1 LPQRSELHFLM
12 RDMTESDVATTY
24 SGCHQYHA
32 ESALITGPSPVS
44 GESSVSHAP
53 ISIPAGLTVLLELS
67 QPIDTDTAAAGDTVL
82 AKVTTAV
89 RDPTAKT
96 VVILAHAIVHC
107 RILGI
112 EHRFNSRPRFIVTLR
127 LETADIQGLSS
138 PLYAIQLHGKEVQ
151 EVQGM
156 VDRGR
161 PILLPPSGQSH
172 FASSFYHYSKGDHY
186 VMPRGYKMGWITV
199 PPPDSGPQLR

>member
-1 LPQRSELHFLM
+1 M
-12 RDMTESDVATTY
+12 
-24 SGCHQYHA
+24 
-32 ESALITGPSPVS
+32 
-44 GESSVSHAP
+44 
-53 ISIPAGLTVLLELS
+53 GLVVDLELT
-67 QPIDTDTAAAGDTVL
+67 QPIDTDTAAAGDTML

-96 VVILAHAIVHC
+96 MVIPAHAIVQG

-112 EHRFNSRPRFIVTLR
+112 EHRLNPRPRFIVTMR
-127 LETADIQGLSS
+127 FETIEIHGVST
-138 PLYAIQLHGKEVQ
+138 PFYATQLHGKEVQ
-151 EVQGM
+151 AVQGM

-161 PILLPPSGQSH
+161 PILLPPSEQSR
-172 FASSFYHYSKGDHY
+172 FASSFYHYSKSDHY